1 MGITGKLCRLSNLYY
16 TRSLPKCSLVVEKP
30 LSSRRMFGLEMMH
43 WLTIS
48 PLCSVTAQ
56 RRSNDTPRVDL
67 HKVRVIIAQS
77 PLSAEQDQ
85 RLSPFD
91 LGQGKL
97 DASAI
102 YKLLKAK
109 GAPSDQAADFVWNN
123 ATPPRVQL
131 FMWLAIKGIIQCRAN
146 LFKKTIVDSP
156 SCASC
161 SYSEETTEGLL
172 FHCSPAT
179 QF

>member
-1 MGITGKLCRLSNLYY
+1 MARHAILSNLEHAFVN
-16 TRSLPKCSLVVEKP
+16 R
-30 LSSRRMFGLEMMH
+30 LS
-43 WLTIS
+43 TQ
-48 PLCSVTAQ
+48 A
-56 RRSNDTPRVDL
+56 RVDL
-67 HKVRVIIAQS
+67 QQVRVIIAQS
-77 PLSAEQDQ
+77 FLSAEQDR

-131 FMWLAIKGIIQCRAN
+131 FMWL
-146 LFKKTIVDSP
+146 
-156 SCASC
+156 
-161 SYSEETTEGLL
+161 
-172 FHCSPAT
+172 
-179 QF
+179 